1 MRRRKTRIGYRQ
13 TQEGKTSL
21 EREQERRRES
31 VCVCARGKKRKE
43 AEDGHQPRRLLLPG
57 HFFLPFRQRLLLQR
71 STAELNLKES
81 EQDA

>member
-21 EREQERRRES
+21 ECEQERREREKES
-31 VCVCARGKKRKE
+31 ARGKKRKE

-57 HFFLPFRQRLLLQR
+57 HFFLPFRQRFLLQR